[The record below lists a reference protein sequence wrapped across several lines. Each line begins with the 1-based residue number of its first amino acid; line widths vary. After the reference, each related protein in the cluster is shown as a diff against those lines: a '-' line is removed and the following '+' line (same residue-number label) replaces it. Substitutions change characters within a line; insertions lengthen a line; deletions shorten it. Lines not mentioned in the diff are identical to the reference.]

1 MNKKFNY
8 GDTYAPILTK
18 ISRIMRLM
26 FLMLILGINSMLAA
40 SSYSQSTRITLKMS
54 DSKIDDVLNQIEN
67 KSEFFFL
74 FNQKQIDVNR
84 KVSINANE
92 EKIADILEELFT
104 GTDVKYQVIDRQIV
118 LTSGSS
124 NEGQQK
130 ENKISGK
137 VSDPTGMPIPGAS
150 VVIKGTILGTVTD
163 KDGNYTL
170 SVPADAKIL
179 SFSLV
184 GMKSKE
190 MAIGNQSIINIVLQ
204 EPLLTN
210 LSNRY

>member
-26 FLMLILGINSMLAA
+26 VLMLILGINSMLAA

-54 DSKIDDVLNQIEN
+54 DSRIDDVLNQIEN

-74 FNQKQIDVNR
+74 FNQKQIDINR

-137 VSDPTGMPIPGAS
+137 VTDQTGMAIPGAS
-150 VVIKGTILGTVTD
+150 IVVKGTILGTVTD
-163 KDGNYTL
+163 KDGNYNL
-170 SVPADAKIL
+170 LVPADAKTL
-179 SFSLV
+179 SFSLI
-184 GMKSKE
+184 
-190 MAIGNQSIINIVLQ
+190 AQQ
-204 EPLLTN
+204 
-210 LSNRY
+210 